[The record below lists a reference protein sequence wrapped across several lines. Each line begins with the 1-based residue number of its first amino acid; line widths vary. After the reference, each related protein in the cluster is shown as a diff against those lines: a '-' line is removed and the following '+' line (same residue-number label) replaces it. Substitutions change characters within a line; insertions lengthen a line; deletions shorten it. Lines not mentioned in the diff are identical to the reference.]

1 MQLERLITLIICSI
15 FLLSFFIISSVAA
28 EDTIENLV
36 EATFNIKYI
45 SGSELNI
52 EIILNPQKLTT
63 DKTFSMEEIK
73 SATPQ
78 QIGALGY
85 LLYIMLEN
93 QIDVTFENAEIKD
106 FEIPEFDGDIF
117 TEELNLPL

>member
-52 EIILNPQKLTT
+52 EIILNH
-63 DKTFSMEEIK
+63 S
-73 SATPQ
+73 
-78 QIGALGY
+78 
-85 LLYIMLEN
+85 
-93 QIDVTFENAEIKD
+93 
-106 FEIPEFDGDIF
+106 
-117 TEELNLPL
+117 